1 MAVGVLHAL
10 TRRGLR
16 VPQDSALV
24 GFDGIAIGK
33 FTTPMLTTIA
43 HPRDELG
50 RRTIETVLDLIEG
63 KRPARQDIVL
73 PVELVVRESCG
84 AMASR
89 ARGDPEKQAPRGA
102 RA

>member
-1 MAVGVLHAL
+1 
-10 TRRGLR
+10 LR
-16 VPQDSALV
+16 VPQDMALV

-33 FTTPMLTTIA
+33 FTTPMLTTVA

-63 KRPARQDIVL
+63 KRPARQDTIL

-84 AMASR
+84 ATAPARAAIPKSR
-89 ARGDPEKQAPRGA
+89 HRGGA